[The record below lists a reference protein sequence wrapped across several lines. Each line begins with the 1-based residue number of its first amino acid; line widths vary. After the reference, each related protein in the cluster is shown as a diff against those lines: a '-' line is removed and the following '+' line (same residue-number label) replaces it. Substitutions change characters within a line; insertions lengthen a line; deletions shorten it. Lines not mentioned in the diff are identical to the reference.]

1 MEKKFTSRETA
12 MLKRVYQNVD
22 ANYQKVKK
30 LTFKRNELQKEIDS
44 LMEEIELTDAPV
56 VKKFGYSSV
65 DLVKKVIN
73 PLFNEDGS
81 PKCDKDGHP
90 IKQTKYVLIYPD
102 TIIPPVVEEEAK
114 EETGLKEV
122 LPVIN
127 EILGLNVLT
136 VNGHI
141 KNDKY
146 VSSHL
151 HLSIAYLLEA
161 NEDDELIINEEETNG
176 VKWIP
181 INELHIHCNE
191 PYIVKTV
198 YDKFNKKIKELSL

>member
-102 TIIPPVVEEEAK
+102 TIIPPVVEEESIVLVSLTSEQNLDIASTPTLSF
-114 EETGLKEV
+114 EGL
-122 LPVIN
+122 P
-127 EILGLNVLT
+127 
-136 VNGHI
+136 
-141 KNDKY
+141 Y
-146 VSSHL
+146 VQ
-151 HLSIAYLLEA
+151 
-161 NEDDELIINEEETNG
+161 
-176 VKWIP
+176 
-181 INELHIHCNE
+181 
-191 PYIVKTV
+191 
-198 YDKFNKKIKELSL
+198 

>member
-1 MEKKFTSRETA
+1 MNLRKEIESYLPYNCEEEKDKEIMLKYMDTFDDVLTRNNEIGHFTSSCWIVNKEKTKVL
-12 MLKRVYQNVD
+12 MVYHNI
-22 ANYQKVKK
+22 Y
-30 LTFKRNELQKEIDS
+30 DS
-44 LMEEIELTDAPV
+44 WSWTGGHAD
-56 VKKFGYSSV
+56 GDC
-65 DLVKKVIN
+65 DLLHVA
-73 PLFNEDGS
+73 
-81 PKCDKDGHP
+81 
-90 IKQTKYVLIYPD
+90 IK
-102 TIIPPVVEEEAK
+102 EAK

>member
-12 MLKRVYQNVD
+12 MLNRVYQNVD

-114 EETGLKEV
+114 EETE
-122 LPVIN
+122 
-127 EILGLNVLT
+127 E
-136 VNGHI
+136 
-141 KNDKY
+141 
-146 VSSHL
+146 
-151 HLSIAYLLEA
+151 E
-161 NEDDELIINEEETNG
+161 EEINEESTETSST
-176 VKWIP
+176 
-181 INELHIHCNE
+181 L
-191 PYIVKTV
+191 
-198 YDKFNKKIKELSL
+198 